1 MKERKEVEEVK
12 EEMEAEEKS
21 AGIAAFFDLDG
32 TLVALPSLERRF
44 FRVLRYRRAI
54 AAKNYLLWIAEAIRL
69 AHRGVSAI
77 FEGNKMYLQGVAV
90 DRLGKGALKPAPTFF
105 EAGLERVAWHARQ
118 GHTIVTVSGTLEP
131 LAQET
136 ARAIEAELATRGMAV
151 AVHVQATRLEEKEG
165 RWTGRIVGETM
176 FGHEKARTAKRT
188 AAEMQLDLRNCYAY
202 GDSINDR
209 WLLETVG
216 RPVAVNP
223 SKGLERIAREHVWPV
238 LRWKERENVTQ
249 RRQSSPRT
257 GKGTANTQAW
267 AWRRG
272 KRIEVAIRETSTRSP
287 G

>member
-1 MKERKEVEEVK
+1 MKERREVAREK
-12 EEMEAEEKS
+12 EEKEAEGKG
-21 AGIAAFFDLDG
+21 AGVAAFFDLDG

-44 FRVLRYRRAI
+44 FRMLRYRRAI

-69 AHRGVSAI
+69 ARRGVSAI

-90 DRLGKGALKPAPTFF
+90 DRLGKGGLKPAPTFF

-165 RWTGRIVGETM
+165 RWTGRIVGEAM
-176 FGHEKARTAKRT
+176 FGHEKARTAKRM

-272 KRIEVAIRETSTRSP
+272 KRIEVAIRETSTRSL